1 MPQNYLHGR
10 KTSCISINHAFD
22 NKCKMMACVKT
33 NSCSFKYITACH
45 AGLRVFPLIR
55 WLNQW
60 SVFELSSQSGPD
72 FGFPFP
78 ILWWV
83 KKKPTLASIH
93 DWVLLIPAPQSLYKM
108 MSDHYDLPLAKL
120 PWGWFS
126 QNSLLFWWIF
136 GGISHSGQITLTLG
150 CKFNFAWLH
159 SELKSIS
166 LLNRRVP
173 IAKIFPNIAYL
184 TIL

>member
-1 MPQNYLHGR
+1 MCKDKSMFFQIYNSLPCWSSG
-10 KTSCISINHAFD
+10 ISID
-22 NKCKMMACVKT
+22 KMVKPVKCLWTVFSIRAWLWV
-33 NSCSFKYITACH
+33 SFSNIM
-45 AGLRVFPLIR
+45 V
-55 WLNQW
+55 
-60 SVFELSSQSGPD
+60 S
-72 FGFPFP
+72 
-78 ILWWV
+78 

-93 DWVLLIPAPQSLYKM
+93 DWVLLIPAPQSLHKR
-108 MSDHYDLPLAKL
+108 MSDHYDIPLAKL

-150 CKFNFAWLH
+150 CKFNFALLH
-159 SELKSIS
+159 LELKSIS